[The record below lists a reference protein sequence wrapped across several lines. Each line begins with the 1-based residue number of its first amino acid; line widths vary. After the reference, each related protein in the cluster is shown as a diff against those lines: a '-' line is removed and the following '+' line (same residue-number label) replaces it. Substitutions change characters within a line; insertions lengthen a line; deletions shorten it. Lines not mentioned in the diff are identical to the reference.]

1 VNALRGLAIGGIAVA
16 LAILAACDAVR
27 PLSTVCEARLKPTE
41 IHVIAAP
48 VEYTTDTTVS
58 SEELTKM
65 GNAGSGRVV
74 HGITHTN
81 MRSSVTLGSNGM
93 TNHLTGKH
101 CLRPIIDVKLAFEP
115 MVVYVSKEQQPGSC
129 QFSTTMQHELQHVA
143 VYRDFL
149 TTAAE
154 EIETKLRTD
163 FGSRIFYFDSEADA
177 QAGIQTQT
185 SERVG
190 PFVEQA
196 MRLVEDKQA
205 PLDTR
210 AEYDRLE
217 RLCGFPP

>member
-1 VNALRGLAIGGIAVA
+1 VNASRA
-16 LAILAACDAVR
+16 LAIAGVAGGLATLAACDAVR
-27 PLSTVCEARLKPTE
+27 PLSSVCESRLKPTE
-41 IHVIAAP
+41 IHVTAAP
-48 VEYTTDTTVS
+48 VDYTTDTTVS

-101 CLRPIIDVKLAFEP
+101 CLRPIIDVQLAFDP
-115 MVVYVSKEQQPGSC
+115 MVVYVSREQQPGSC
-129 QFSTTMQHELQHVA
+129 QFSTTMQHELQHVT

-149 TTAAE
+149 VTAAE

-163 FGSRIFYFDSEADA
+163 FANRIFYFDSEADA
-177 QAGIQTQT
+177 QAGIQKQT
-185 SERVG
+185 SERVA

-196 MRLVEDKQA
+196 MRVVEDRQA

-210 AEYDRLE
+210 EEYDRLE